1 MRAARA
7 STPRS
12 RATLL
17 IALSPAFHA
26 ACLPSNETAAAQV
39 RERAAAARQ
48 SLDAVLTTLATR
60 AHVVNWGHVLEQFGM
75 INTQLES
82 LREQLGRPALA
93 AFWAHPSRVESA
105 DAQRDLPVLLA
116 SSLLPEMAAADAE
129 ALAAAAEVLGG
140 GGGGGGGEP
149 GLAATRAAVARYNA
163 LLEAL
168 FAGAAL
174 PKPLAAGRAAASA
187 ASASGRG
194 GGAPPASA
202 AAAVGPLSAR
212 HRDEVSRLSKAV
224 AAAVEA
230 AAAARQPP
238 APPGVR
244 PGVRPVGPAV
254 SMLASLPPIGQLGS
268 ARQAEDLR
276 REAVLGAV
284 LTGRGL
290 KRTLPPE
297 S

>member
-1 MRAARA
+1 M
-7 STPRS
+7 
-12 RATLL
+12 
-17 IALSPAFHA
+17 
-26 ACLPSNETAAAQV
+26 EKKQV
-39 RERAAAARQ
+39 RERAAAARS

-60 AHVVNWGHVLEQFGM
+60 AHVVNWGHVLEQFSM
-75 INTQLES
+75 INSQLES

-129 ALAAAAEVLGG
+129 ALASAAEAV
-140 GGGGGGGEP
+140 GGGGGGEP
-149 GLAATRAAVARYNA
+149 GLAATRAAVARFNA

-174 PKPLAAGRAAASA
+174 PKPLAAGRAAAAPA
-187 ASASGRG
+187 A
-194 GGAPPASA
+194 A
-202 AAAVGPLSAR
+202 AAAVGPLSVR

-268 ARQAEDLR
+268 ARQAEELR

-290 KRTLPPE
+290 KRTLPPPE